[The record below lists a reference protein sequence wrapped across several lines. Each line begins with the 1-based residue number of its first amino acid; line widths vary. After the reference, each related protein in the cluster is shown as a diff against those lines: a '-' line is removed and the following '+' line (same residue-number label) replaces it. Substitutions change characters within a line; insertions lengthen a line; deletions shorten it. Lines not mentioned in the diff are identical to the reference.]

1 MASEIR
7 VKEYKSQ
14 SEYGY
19 DAQRMAAEGWRVIS
33 VVSVAP
39 EQQRS
44 GCLRMLVTGFLTLMW
59 KPSSR
64 ILVTYSR

>member
-1 MASEIR
+1 MAREIR

-19 DAQRMAAEGWRVIS
+19 DAERMAADGWRVVS
-33 VVSVAP
+33 VVSVGP

-44 GCLRMLVTGFLTLMW
+44 GCLRILVTGFLSLLW
-59 KPSSR
+59 RPPSR